1 MSQPVS
7 RVYSSSSS
15 DSSGRPDEVG
25 AQVGASARRIVR
37 HWYAALLVQTV
48 VLVGIAY
55 FYVTH
60 LEH

>member
-1 MSQPVS
+1 MSLPAFRLWSLEFDASSQP
-7 RVYSSSSS
+7 
-15 DSSGRPDEVG
+15 DELR
-25 AQVGASARRIVR
+25 ADIRASARRIVR
-37 HWYAALLVQTV
+37 HWYAALLVQSV